1 MSKLLLENKT
11 ETKNLITDEIKS
23 FLQEELKNIVDEELN
38 KFLEENLEEKNFLKK
53 AATGAL
59 AFGIGAGASSMLSPK
74 EKEKQE
80 ISQYKEPIKE
90 PEVINQ
96 QREPQ
101 LNTKFPIL
109 NRIGSK
115 LEQINPNIFNDS
127 TPQGR
132 AAKAIAAML
141 AGVEVYGTIQ
151 NDQEMFSLMGGGK
164 KVNNRMKGFAQF
176 DTKYH
181 ADKINTPQKYVDF
194 FGKTITGRERF
205 PNGKQR
211 FDAVS
216 DLAKKIEKGI
226 IKSGDDLIKW
236 AKQSRFGGSNWEG
249 VDKGWGRVPG
259 LSQTLVDYVRGEEK
273 DKGNI

>member
-1 MSKLLLENKT
+1 MKRMEISKLIKKETSLLVEK
-11 ETKNLITDEIKS
+11 EIKTIIE
-23 FLQEELKNIVDEELN
+23 EELF

-115 LEQINPNIFNDS
+115 LEQINPNMFNDS

-181 ADKINTPQKYVDF
+181 ADKIDTPQKYVDF

-216 DLAKKIEKGI
+216 DLAKKIEKGV
-226 IKSGDDLIKW
+226 IKSGDDLVKW

-249 VDKGWGRVPG
+249 IDKGWGRVPG
-259 LSQTLVDYVRGEEK
+259 LSQSLVDYVKGEQQNQ
-273 DKGNI
+273 GNI